1 MAVVLRSLALACVV
15 AGCSP
20 HKVTRNPAPPIVL
33 PAAWSGQGGA
43 ADAPD
48 QWWRAFADPGL
59 DALVDRALAENLNLA
74 TVWALLDQAGAGV
87 RMARSPKLP
96 EVNATVSAGRQ
107 RTRFEIEG
115 LGEQVFSI
123 NSFSASIGAGYEV
136 DLWRRFDAG
145 HDAAKLDALA
155 LRDDLE
161 SLAMTLVAQI
171 SEAWLDVRFQ
181 RSRAKLLREQLD
193 TNQKSLDLLEARFR
207 EGLGSALDVYQQRSL
222 VAGTRAQIVTTESQ
236 LVVLEARLA
245 VLLSTTIGEV
255 VSEVE
260 AAPETLPEPPP
271 VPSIGVPASLL
282 DRRPD
287 VRAARRR
294 VEAADER
301 VAAAVAD
308 RLPALRLSGSVN
320 AQGSELS
327 DLIASPL
334 YSLFA
339 AVTAPL
345 FDYGRRK
352 AEVERRR
359 AVVEQQL
366 ASYGDVM
373 ITAMVEVESALAQEK
388 HFQALI
394 AELVEQ
400 AELAASTVKA
410 ARDAYREGQIDYLPV
425 LSAVQGE
432 QQVALAILQAR
443 RQLLSLRVSLYRALG
458 GSWTAELE
466 QKE

>member
-1 MAVVLRSLALACVV
+1 
-15 AGCSP
+15 
-20 HKVTRNPAPPIVL
+20 
-33 PAAWSGQGGA
+33 
-43 ADAPD
+43 
-48 QWWRAFADPGL
+48 
-59 DALVDRALAENLNLA
+59 
-74 TVWALLDQAGAGV
+74 
-87 RMARSPKLP
+87 
-96 EVNATVSAGRQ
+96 
-107 RTRFEIEG
+107 
-115 LGEQVFSI
+115 
-123 NSFSASIGAGYEV
+123 
-136 DLWRRFDAG
+136 
-145 HDAAKLDALA
+145 
-155 LRDDLE
+155 
-161 SLAMTLVAQI
+161 MTLVAQI
-171 SEAWLDVRFQ
+171 SEVWLDVRYQ
-181 RSRAKLLREQLD
+181 RARKKLLTEQLA
-193 TNQKSLDLLEARFR
+193 TNEKSLELLEARFR

-222 VAGTRAQIVTTESQ
+222 VAGTRQLIVATESQ
-236 LVVLEARLA
+236 LVVLEAQLA
-245 VLLSTTIGEV
+245 LLLSTTMGEV
-255 VSEVE
+255 AGEVA

-271 VPSIGVPASLL
+271 VPSVGVPASLL

-294 VEAADER
+294 VEAADQR

-308 RLPALRLSGSVN
+308 RLPSLRLSGSVD

-327 DLIASPL
+327 DLVASPL

-339 AVTAPL
+339 SVTAPL

-352 AEVERRR
+352 AEVSRRR
-359 AVVEQQL
+359 AAVEQAL
-366 ASYGDVM
+366 AGYGDVM

-388 HFQALI
+388 HHLAGI

-425 LSAVQGE
+425 LSATQGE

-458 GSWTAELE
+458 GTWTAGLE